1 MSRITTLASIE
12 AAPEA
17 SQPILQAIAKSA
29 GRLPN
34 IFAVMGNSPAA
45 LRAATDFEK
54 TLSSGQ
60 IDRAT
65 RERIALTVGELNH
78 CTYCVSAHSFIGR
91 NLAKLDEA
99 EINAARQGRSADG
112 KADAAVRF
120 AASLVQK
127 RGGVTAEDVAAV
139 TAAGWTE
146 AAVVE
151 IIALVG
157 YNTFTNYLN
166 EALGTEV
173 DFPMAPKLAI

>member
-1 MSRITTLASIE
+1 MSRITTLPSIE

-17 SQPILQAIAKSA
+17 SKLILQRISKSA

-34 IFAVMGNSPAA
+34 IFAIMGNSPAA
-45 LRAATDFEK
+45 LKAATEFDA
-54 TLSSGQ
+54 TLGSGE

-65 RERIALTVGELNH
+65 RERIALAVGERNH
-78 CTYCVSAHSFIGR
+78 CRYCLSAHSFIAR
-91 NLAKLDEA
+91 NLAKLDDA
-99 EINAARQGRSADG
+99 EIYAARQGRSSDM

-120 AASLVQK
+120 SASLVDR
-127 RGGVTAEDVAAV
+127 RGGVSAEEVADVL
-139 TAAGWTE
+139 AAGWSE

-166 EALGTEV
+166 EALGTAV
-173 DFPMAPKLAI
+173 DFPAASDLAA

>member
-1 MSRITTLASIE
+1 MSRITTLPSVE

-17 SQPILQAIAKSA
+17 SRDILSAIAKGA

-34 IFAVMGNSPAA
+34 IFAVIGNSPAA
-45 LRAATDFEK
+45 LKGATEFDK
-54 TLSSGQ
+54 ALASGE

-65 RERIALTVGELNH
+65 RERIALAVGERNH
-78 CTYCVSAHSFIGR
+78 CTYCLSAHSFIAR
-91 NLAKLDEA
+91 NLAKLDDA
-99 EINAARQGRSADG
+99 EIYAARQGRSSDL

-120 AASLVQK
+120 AATLVEK
-127 RGGVTAEDVAAV
+127 RGTVSADEVEAV
-139 TAAGWTE
+139 LEAGWSE

-166 EALGTEV
+166 EALGTAV
-173 DFPMAPKLAI
+173 DFPVAKELVD

>member
-17 SQPILQAIAKSA
+17 SQPILQAIAKGA

-34 IFAVMGNSPAA
+34 IFAVIGNSPAA
-45 LRAATDFEK
+45 LKAATDFDK

-91 NLAKLDEA
+91 NLAKLDNA
-99 EINAARQGRSADG
+99 EIDAARQGRSADA
-112 KADAAVRF
+112 KANAAVRF

-127 RGGVTAEDVAAV
+127 RGGVASDEVASV
-139 TAAGWTE
+139 LAAGWSE

-173 DFPMAPKLAI
+173 DFPLARELAV

>member
-1 MSRITTLASIE
+1 MSRITTLASID

-17 SQPILQAIAKSA
+17 SQPILQAIAKGA

-34 IFAVMGNSPAA
+34 IFAVIGNSPAA
-45 LRAATDFEK
+45 LKAATEFDK
-54 TLSSGQ
+54 TLSAGE

-65 RERIALTVGELNH
+65 RERIALAVGERNH
-78 CTYCVSAHSFIGR
+78 CTYCLSAHSFVAR
-91 NLAKLDEA
+91 NLAKLDDA
-99 EINAARQGRSADG
+99 EIYAARQGRSSDP

-120 AASLVQK
+120 AANLVEN
-127 RGGVTAEDVAAV
+127 RGGVDADEVDAV
-139 TAAGWTE
+139 LAAGWSE

-166 EALGTEV
+166 EALGTAV
-173 DFPMAPKLAI
+173 DFPVAQKLAV